1 MARRYSSNLAQ
12 RKAVK
17 KARKEHVVPGALET
31 FDPTTLRNA
40 DWLGPGPGW
49 FGETQRHSEAAI
61 SGHRA
66 AGRGGGKG
74 DRGHAGKPA
83 KVETRAAKRSSQNQE
98 AVLIFLEMVDD
109 I

>member
-1 MARRYSSNLAQ
+1 MARRYRSKVAQ

-31 FDPTTLRNA
+31 FNPTALRNA
-40 DWLGPGPGW
+40 DWFGESGW

-74 DRGHAGKPA
+74 DRGHPGKPA
-83 KVETRAAKRSSQNQE
+83 RVEARTAARPSENQE
-98 AVLIFLEMVDD
+98 AVLLFLELVDD